1 MTNLGIK
8 QNLDNHPEEAES
20 KATKK
25 WTSKTYK
32 EFFSTCHLFK
42 FLSQTGTMFHAP
54 HVKTSWNS

>member
-20 KATKK
+20 KATQK

-42 FLSQTGTMFHAP
+42 FLS
-54 HVKTSWNS
+54 